1 MRIIA
6 YTYDA
11 DTHCVD
17 CAREKFGVN
26 TLMDITKN
34 DGYGSLHTLT
44 DGTTEKLDENLIPID
59 QEDSEMNPIH
69 PVFSTD
75 EQLEPLFCGDCGEE
89 IE

>member
-11 DTHCVD
+11 DVHCVD
-17 CAREKFGVN
+17 CARKQFWMGPVA
-26 TLMDITKN
+26 
-34 DGYGSLHTLT
+34 GQAVHR
-44 DGTTEKLDENLIPID
+44 DEHGIPVH
-59 QEDSEMNPIH
+59 QQDSEGNPVH

-89 IE
+89 IG

>member
-11 DTHCVD
+11 DVHCVD
-17 CAREKFGVN
+17 CARHQFAVN
-26 TLMDITKN
+26 ALIDITKN

-44 DGTTEKLDENLIPID
+44 DGTTEELDENLIPVG
-59 QEDSEMNPIH
+59 QEDSEMNPVH

-75 EQLEPLFCGDCGEE
+75 EQLEPLFCGDCHEE

>member
-11 DTHCVD
+11 NVHCPD
-17 CAREKFGVN
+17 CAFEALKFGKIGKG
-26 TLMDITKN
+26 LPYPPGED
-34 DGYGSLHTLT
+34 L
-44 DGTTEKLDENLIPID
+44 EPDEHGIP
-59 QEDSEMNPIH
+59 QCAEDSEGNPVH